1 MLKASVR
8 RSPDSHL
15 VPTKRVVVEPEI
27 SPPVAGQGAAVAR
40 SAASPS
46 ISCQYRCQ
54 NRRRDETGSW
64 WTSSGQ
70 ALIGRQEPG
79 AGVGFHLPR
88 AEWPLAFQK
97 TFSAPNMDDYGGPG
111 QKPITSVIAG
121 APLGFEPAAVRSSPV
136 RCWSLDAPTMSIFS
150 SSWCG
155 VAHGFT
161 ISLICIL
168 LWPYGDANLTGR
180 AWCH

>member
-27 SPPVAGQGAAVAR
+27 CPPVASQGAAVAR

-79 AGVGFHLPR
+79 AGVGFRLPR

-136 RCWSLDAPTMSIFS
+136 RCGSSHYVYIFIIHGAGWLMASLFLLFAFFFGLTVMQ
-150 SSWCG
+150 
-155 VAHGFT
+155 
-161 ISLICIL
+161 IS
-168 LWPYGDANLTGR
+168 PA
-180 AWCH
+180 